1 MILTMVAQAVER
13 ASRCG
18 FMCSVGHIL
27 FGLLGLVIAYCT
39 SCYVMNVCCLF
50 YCIPFRM
57 STFTIFTVGNFG
69 PYNSR
74 YVAYF
79 EI

>member
-39 SCYVMNVCCLF
+39 SCYVMNV
-50 YCIPFRM
+50 
-57 STFTIFTVGNFG
+57 
-69 PYNSR
+69 
-74 YVAYF
+74 VAFSIVYLL
-79 EI
+79 ECPLLQYLQ